1 MRYDVIVVGA
11 GPAGSTAARESS
23 ERGLSVLLLDKA
35 DFPRDKPCGGAVTIR
50 ASDLLPFDISPVVER
65 TMTGLRLT
73 VRRSGEFVRG
83 SADNLVYMTQRSKLD
98 EFLVQ
103 RAIEAGV
110 SLQTGA
116 GVKEV
121 ERTSLG
127 VAVLTDQG
135 RFEGRT
141 MVVADGANGQVARL
155 SGIEVELWHHVAFE
169 GNVSPPRGVTAPWND
184 SFGLDIGGMPGGYG
198 WLFPKG
204 DHLNIG
210 IGGWRYVGPG
220 LRQALQELVL
230 FYGFDPKDLWGLR
243 GYHLPIRRQGSPLAD
258 GNIVLVGD
266 AAGLI
271 DPMTDEGIHS
281 AFWSG
286 RVASRHI
293 AEYVSGAVPDLDGYR
308 LEVERE
314 LVPQLRVS
322 RQFHDL
328 FHLSPGLFMAIEKRT
343 SLLWRLTC
351 KILRGKQTYTG
362 IMRTHSKLATV
373 IEFVSD
379 LIRVTPLLRR
389 MSGLRDPAPPQRFF
403 VRGEQH

>member
-35 DFPRDKPCGGAVTIR
+35 DFPRDKPCGGAVTVR
-50 ASDLLPFDISPVVER
+50 AADLLPFDIGPVVER

-73 VRRSGEFVRG
+73 TRRSGEFARV

-103 RAIEAGV
+103 LAVEAGV
-110 SLQTGA
+110 TLHTST
-116 GVKEV
+116 GVKEI
-121 ERTSLG
+121 ERMPGG
-127 VAVLTDQG
+127 VAVLTDHG
-135 RFEGRT
+135 RFEGRA
-141 MVVADGANGQVARL
+141 MVIADGANGQVARM
-155 SGIEVELWHHVAFE
+155 SGIEVKLWHHVAFE
-169 GNVSPPRGVTAPWND
+169 GNVSPPEGVMAPWDD
-184 SFGLDIGGMPGGYG
+184 SFGVDVGGVPGGYG
-198 WLFPKG
+198 WIFPKG

-220 LRQALQELVL
+220 LRHALQELVE

-286 RVASRHI
+286 RVASKHV
-293 AEYVSGAVPDLDGYR
+293 AEYVAGVVPDLDGYR

-328 FHLSPGLFMAIEKRT
+328 FHLSPGLHMAIEKRT
-343 SLLWRLTC
+343 SVLWRLTC
-351 KILRGKQTYTG
+351 KILRGEQTYTG
-362 IMRTHSKLATV
+362 VMRMHTKLATV

-389 MSGLRDPAPPQRFF
+389 ISGLRDPAPPQRFF